1 MLMMHDNYR
10 PRVLFKLRE
19 LPRHEESCE
28 QSEVGQQTFDVIRV
42 AFARC
47 STLQERQEH
56 DEPQPHG
63 SSISTF
69 FFIFG
74 WFLPLQIKT
83 VINHRHFSNRLLK
96 LSTISLSSLL
106 RLTKINGRT
115 NDRCPDR
122 SCWCESNSKKMEVLS
137 LEKLLQRNP
146 LPRKTLC
153 DDCIF
158 SKKQMFLDV
167 WYTVALDVI

>member
-1 MLMMHDNYR
+1 MHDNYR

-122 SCWCESNSKKMEVLS
+122 SCWCESNSKRWRSCPWRNCCNVTPCR
-137 LEKLLQRNP
+137 EKHFVMTAFFQ
-146 LPRKTLC
+146 
-153 DDCIF
+153 
-158 SKKQMFLDV
+158 KKQMFLDV